1 MNLKDAVIG
10 QRRYFST
17 GATKRYETRAGALK
31 RLKNSITRH
40 GDELTAALGKDLGRS
55 TFEGYMTEVGNTKNS
70 IDHTLKALP
79 GWMKDE
85 TVKRTLTNP
94 FSRGV
99 IKREPL
105 GTVLIMVPFNYPI
118 LLLFEPL
125 MAAVS
130 AGNTVICKSSSLTP
144 HVNEVI
150 GKIIKESFREDHV
163 YYVDLQNTSNE
174 EVLEETYDLIFFTGG
189 TATART
195 ILAKAA
201 PNLTPVILELGGKSP
216 AIVMKNSEVAIAARK
231 IIWGKMLNAG
241 QTCIAPDYVLV
252 HEDVAD
258 HLIREMKQA
267 IADFFGMD
275 PHTSPDFGRIISQE
289 AFERLLGLIKDTQ
302 GTIVSGGNW
311 NKAEKYIEPML
322 VRDVLPE
329 DPLMEREIFG
339 PILPI
344 ITYRDIN
351 QAIEQIKPRGKPLA
365 LYVFSR
371 DIPMAKAVMGRIP
384 FGGGCINDTMIH
396 VSNPNLPLGGVGMS
410 GMGKYHGR
418 FGFDSFSHQKGLI
431 VTQASREIPFI
442 YPPYNKTKLKLV
454 KRILG

>member
-1 MNLKDAVIG
+1 
-10 QRRYFST
+10 
-17 GATKRYETRAGALK
+17 
-31 RLKNSITRH
+31 
-40 GDELTAALGKDLGRS
+40 
-55 TFEGYMTEVGNTKNS
+55 
-70 IDHTLKALP
+70 
-79 GWMKDE
+79 
-85 TVKRTLTNP
+85 
-94 FSRGV
+94 
-99 IKREPL
+99 
-105 GTVLIMVPFNYPI
+105 
-118 LLLFEPL
+118 

-267 IADFFGMD
+267 IEDFFGMD

-302 GTIVSGGNW
+302 GTIVRRQLEQSG
-311 NKAEKYIEPML
+311 KYINPCWS
-322 VRDVLPE
+322 DVLPG
-329 DPLMEREIFG
+329 PLMERSLRTH
-339 PILPI
+339 PAHHHLPG
-344 ITYRDIN
+344 YQPGHR
-351 QAIEQIKPRGKPLA
+351 QIKPRQALA
-365 LYVFSR
+365 LSYFQGH
-371 DIPMAKAVMGRIP
+371 PMEAVMG
-384 FGGGCINDTMIH
+384 G
-396 VSNPNLPLGGVGMS
+396 SLA
-410 GMGKYHGR
+410 
-418 FGFDSFSHQKGLI
+418 
-431 VTQASREIPFI
+431 ASMTP
-442 YPPYNKTKLKLV
+442 
-454 KRILG
+454 